1 MYNTVFKCS
10 QELTFDTVAANLAAL
25 RVFINQLNTDVFHL
39 DLSALTLCDSAGL
52 ALLIAAK
59 RLCGLKKKTLVIE
72 SMPHTVEALVEFC
85 GVGTLLR
92 NHDGS
97 ERI

>member
-1 MYNTVFKCS
+1 MYNTAFKFS
-10 QELTFDTVAANLAAL
+10 HELTFDTVAANLDTL
-25 RVFINQLNTDVFHL
+25 NVFMRQLNTDVLHL

-52 ALLIAAK
+52 ALLIEAK
-59 RLCGLKKKTLVIE
+59 RLCARKKKTLSIKG
-72 SMPHTVEALVEFC
+72 MPKTVEALAEFC

-97 ERI
+97 EHI